1 MWVIF
6 TSSITQPVC
15 VYSIFSFLDE
25 LVGFAHFLLLLL
37 KAMPPFT
44 RQKVVS
50 FLNGF
55 FFFLALSVWVTKS
68 SKMNQ

>member
-25 LVGFAHFLLLLL
+25 LVGFTHFLLLLL

-50 FLNGF
+50 FLNGVF
-55 FFFLALSVWVTKS
+55 FFGPFSMGDQKFQ
-68 SKMNQ
+68 NEQ